1 MHKTMRELPLKA
13 LRVLES
19 VTRCGS
25 FKDAAEEL
33 CVSQSAVSHQIKHLE
48 KWLGQ
53 PLFDRSGHRPQPLER
68 ALVLSRAVNRS
79 MQDVST
85 ACHVAQGNVAAKA
98 LVIASIPSV
107 AVCWLIPKLSQ
118 FQTRHPDI
126 ATRMVYAFHG
136 QDLDFT
142 QIDLAFVFANKAPDS
157 PGFQTQLFQPGTS
170 VPVCSP
176 ALYDTLDTSQLAT
189 SMIDA
194 GLLHDSNVEGW
205 TDWLHQSNH
214 EIDLPVKGSVFED
227 FTLLRAAALAGQGI
241 ALCPLALISTDLAS
255 KRLVQLSDE
264 AVNYNYNYYLI
275 KRETSHPDAVT
286 AREYFAAWVFDMLA
300 HDSASAS
307 AQHAPA

>member
-1 MHKTMRELPLKA
+1 MRELPLKA

-53 PLFDRSGHRPQPLER
+53 PLFDRSGHRPQPLEH
-68 ALVLSRAVNRS
+68 AYVLSHTVYRS
-79 MQDVST
+79 LQDVNT
-85 ACHVAQGNVAAKA
+85 ACQVVRGNAADKA

-118 FQTRHPDI
+118 FQVRHPDI
-126 ATRMVYAFHG
+126 ATRMIYALHG
-136 QDLDFT
+136 QDIDFSH
-142 QIDLAFVFANKAPDS
+142 IDLAFVFADKAPDS
-157 PGFQTQLFQPGTS
+157 PGFHTQLFQPGSS

-176 ALYDTLDTSQLAT
+176 ALHDTLDTAQLTDAI
-189 SMIDA
+189 IDA

-205 TDWLHQSNH
+205 IDWLSQSGH
-214 EIDLPVKGSVFED
+214 EPSLPVKGPVFED

-241 ALCPLALISTDLAS
+241 ALCPLALIGTDLAS
-255 KRLVQLSDE
+255 KRLVQLSDLT
-264 AVNYNYNYYLI
+264 VNDNYNYYLI
-275 KRETSHPDAVT
+275 KRDTHHPDTAET
-286 AREYFAAWVFDMLA
+286 AREYFAAWVFDTLA
-300 HDSASAS
+300 QDAAPAS
-307 AQHAPA
+307 AQLAQV